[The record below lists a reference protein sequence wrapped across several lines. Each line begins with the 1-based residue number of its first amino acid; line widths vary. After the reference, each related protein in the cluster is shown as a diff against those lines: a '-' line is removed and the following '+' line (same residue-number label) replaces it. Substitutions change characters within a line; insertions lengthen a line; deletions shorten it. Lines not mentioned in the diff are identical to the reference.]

1 MDTPRSMSKVKKY
14 VKSSKYAFEVLQDP
28 RQDTFKKMGGS
39 IMPFVVL
46 ADNDGNIINKHVGYN
61 LGDEKA
67 LEEEIKVLILFPVDT
82 LDKNDK

>member
-1 MDTPRSMSKVKKY
+1 
-14 VKSSKYAFEVLQDP
+14 
-28 RQDTFKKMGGS
+28 
-39 IMPFVVL
+39 MPFVVL